1 MPLTTGLK
9 VSRIGLYLKLLN
21 GTLKL
26 LNSATAWIL
35 TQTSTMPPT
44 QPSDSCTLPITTGTS
59 PSSESLTIYHLQD
72 EITEWLA
79 IQYPNRTPMD
89 VLIKFLEE
97 VAELFK
103 DPQSKDEQADLLILM
118 LDLARLTGIDIL
130 QAGFDKMAINRSRE
144 WIIDPKTGIMSHVR
158 H

>member
-1 MPLTTGLK
+1 
-9 VSRIGLYLKLLN
+9 
-21 GTLKL
+21 
-26 LNSATAWIL
+26 
-35 TQTSTMPPT
+35 
-44 QPSDSCTLPITTGTS
+44 
-59 PSSESLTIYHLQD
+59 
-72 EITEWLA
+72 
-79 IQYPNRTPMD
+79 MD